1 MEFADLVVGSLFL
14 SFCGVGFPAEAE
26 GVDDHG
32 GMVIWPVVRDA
43 TRVGYDR

>member
-1 MEFADLVVGSLFL
+1 MKFADLVIGSLFL
-14 SFCGVGFPAEAE
+14 SFGSGGFPAEAK

-32 GMVIWPVVRDA
+32 GIVIWPAVRDV